1 MACSPSTTASPMAA
15 RDVPS
20 EMSANVERGMETPRF
35 RLSEKE
41 ALVPAA
47 DIYVGSLPRR
57 TEPSA
62 IE

>member
-1 MACSPSTTASPMAA
+1 MAA

-20 EMSANVERGMETPRF
+20 EMSANVERGMETARF